1 LNSAGRRPVSTA
13 ERGRDEAPATDDKRS
28 GDVPM
33 SVNRYRRVKRMQEPG
48 GLRRWKV
55 SALVGGVT
63 LAVLGAGLG
72 VALADTND
80 AATIVC
86 PTVADKLPAVPAQAK
101 AEVDRNLQLLNT
113 QINEANNR
121 LATSAGQGGPNFVQN
136 AILGPLADKRKST
149 IDRIAIAIGRV
160 DAKPTGLDA
169 LATCALST
177 GATPPAGETAGE
189 TAAPPAQEE
198 TTAPPADEETTPPAD
213 GAAAGKIVCPTV
225 ADRLPAV
232 PAQATAAVERNL
244 ALLQTQINEAN
255 NRLVTSAGEGGPNFV
270 QNAILGP
277 LKDKRVATINRIATA
292 IGRNAARPQGLDA
305 LAPCQ
310 LT

>member
-1 LNSAGRRPVSTA
+1 MP
-13 ERGRDEAPATDDKRS
+13 
-28 GDVPM
+28 
-33 SVNRYRRVKRMQEPG
+33 VNRYRRVKRTQEPG
-48 GLRRWKV
+48 SLRRWKV

-72 VALADTND
+72 VAMADTND

-86 PTVADKLPAVPAQAK
+86 PTVADQLPAVPAQAQ

-113 QINEANNR
+113 QIKEADNR

-177 GATPPAGETAGE
+177 GATPPAEE
-189 TAAPPAQEE
+189 TAAPPAQE
-198 TTAPPADEETTPPAD
+198 TTAPPADEETSPPAGG
-213 GAAAGKIVCPTV
+213 GAVAGKIVCPAV

-232 PAQATAAVERNL
+232 PAQAKAEVERNL
-244 ALLQTQINEAN
+244 ALLQTQISEAD
-255 NRLVTSAGEGGPNFV
+255 NRLATSAGQGGANFV